1 MTLQLSA
8 CTLRALPGIST
19 VAHGSSVEVGVEV
32 VLGHVGHTVGGAQVG
47 HGGGGVHVTGG
58 GQVHSSHSAQQLSQ
72 AGGSGHT
79 VGSHV
84 SCGVIA
90 VVGSSVQQQR
100 VASV

>member
-1 MTLQLSA
+1 M
-8 CTLRALPGIST
+8 
-19 VAHGSSVEVGVEV
+19 VVEVVVGVEV
-32 VLGHVGHTVGGAQVG
+32 VLGHVGHTVGGTQVG

-84 SCGVIA
+84 A
-90 VVGSSVQQQR
+90 VKKNST
-100 VASV
+100 